1 MKAVKVFIKPFEAP
15 AVTNQE
21 FFGGIPVYI
30 ATVYF
35 SGTEEPSPWQGTL
48 SVKFLGLKVS
58 RLA

>member
-1 MKAVKVFIKPFEAP
+1 MVPQKVL

-35 SGTEEPSPWQGTL
+35 SETEEPSPWLGTL
-48 SVKFLGLKVS
+48 SVKFLGFKVS